1 MTAWRCGSRKDT
13 VARVKS
19 SSPANKTNPIG
30 KIALSCQLTRTELK
44 GDSSFC
50 DDSADLKWPFL
61 PCLRGAAVA

>member
-1 MTAWRCGSRKDT
+1 
-13 VARVKS
+13 VKS